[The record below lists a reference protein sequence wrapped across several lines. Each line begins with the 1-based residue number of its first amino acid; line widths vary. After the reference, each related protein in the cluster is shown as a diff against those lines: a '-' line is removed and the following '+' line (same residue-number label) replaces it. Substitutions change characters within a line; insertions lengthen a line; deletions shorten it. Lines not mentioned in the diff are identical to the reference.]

1 MVFEV
6 LMPSVAIFLHLLI
19 LFIGKL

>member
-1 MVFEV
+1 MALEV